1 MEILDAREMRVQRQ
15 RELLREYPMT
25 LLCFTL
31 NIPGPDKTRE
41 LAEKGFALGNRLLRE
56 CLSKEKICHY
66 EQRCTAAGWESFY
79 AVDLPA
85 QALKSITVALE
96 DKTPAGRVFDMDVLS
111 SGGEK
116 VTREDLGLPSRKCLL
131 CDQNAAVCGRS
142 RTHSVTQLLEKTDA
156 FLQDGISQYLG
167 DLALRSILCELYATP
182 KPGLVDQNNTGSHRD
197 MDLYTFLRSAAVLH
211 PYFCRCARIG
221 LEGGEPEAV
230 FQRLRQVGLEAE
242 QRMFRATGGINTHKG
257 AIFTMGILCGAA
269 AMLPGMD
276 WQAPMAL
283 RRQCAVLARGLVR
296 KDFEFMEQPDTAG
309 EKLFEQ
315 YGITGAR
322 GQAEAGF
329 PAACTVGLPVLEE
342 GLSQGLSFND
352 ALCAALLHILA
363 TTWDTNLIKRGGMAA
378 YGQIKTVLQALLRAK
393 PFPERSVLEDLDKAF
408 IKQNLSPGGSAD
420 LLAASCFFYFLK
432 A

>member
-1 MEILDAREMRVQRQ
+1 METTIMEILDAREMRVQRQ

-182 KPGLVDQNNTGSHRD
+182 KPGLVDQNTGMVVQTPNMPFRNTKFRELFQKQWNIPVYLGRSPLPRNRRRETDKYVGS
-197 MDLYTFLRSAAVLH
+197 TF
-211 PYFCRCARIG
+211 
-221 LEGGEPEAV
+221 
-230 FQRLRQVGLEAE
+230 
-242 QRMFRATGGINTHKG
+242 
-257 AIFTMGILCGAA
+257 
-269 AMLPGMD
+269 
-276 WQAPMAL
+276 
-283 RRQCAVLARGLVR
+283 RR
-296 KDFEFMEQPDTAG
+296 
-309 EKLFEQ
+309 
-315 YGITGAR
+315 
-322 GQAEAGF
+322 
-329 PAACTVGLPVLEE
+329 
-342 GLSQGLSFND
+342 
-352 ALCAALLHILA
+352 H
-363 TTWDTNLIKRGGMAA
+363 
-378 YGQIKTVLQALLRAK
+378 
-393 PFPERSVLEDLDKAF
+393 
-408 IKQNLSPGGSAD
+408 PGGHGSD
-420 LLAASCFFYFLK
+420 TDPWPHVR
-432 A
+432 